1 MITSK
6 IQFIVIACIA
16 ALFVF
21 MGLQLIAASN
31 NSKALTKQVNGLSAQ
46 LAVTQADAASLES
59 ALTQSA
65 NDKQKLLDERISIE
79 RIRARSAAEQ
89 ERLRNEL
96 ASINYQVQQLRVS
109 TNEHVKDWAN
119 TAMPGDAIRL
129 LKYAAASDNAH
140 STGNEACLLN
150 ATSRTTSQLSAEIH
164 F

>member
-1 MITSK
+1 MSK
-6 IQFIVIACIA
+6 LHFIVIACIA
-16 ALFVF
+16 AAFVF
-21 MGLQLIAASN
+21 MGLQLIGAAKHT
-31 NSKALTKQVNGLSAQ
+31 KALMMQVNQLSAQ

-79 RIRARSAAEQ
+79 RIREKSAAEQ

-96 ASINYQVQQLRVS
+96 ASVNFKVQQLRVS

-119 TAMPGDAIRL
+119 TVVPGDAIRL

-140 STGNEACLLN
+140 SNSNKARLSN
-150 ATSRTTSQLSAEIH
+150 PTSRTTSQLLTNNH